1 MADQHSL
8 ASQEIE
14 AIKQSEPVKAA
25 LPGAPRVVVVD
36 DDPGM
41 RLLLRETL
49 SAAGFKVVVAASGRE
64 AIDVCAEFGPDLVL
78 LDINMPGMDG
88 IEACAEIRKS
98 NERQFP
104 IVMVT
109 SVGDAVSIREAFN
122 AGANDFIL
130 KPVRWPLFE
139 RRLDSILAEWN
150 RSQELDESNKR
161 VQLLE
166 KVAPEMAIM
175 VSRSGQIIEDLKERP
190 STEFAD
196 PGITNQSLE
205 DLFGADITKRFKQQ
219 ISGVLKTGQQK
230 SLEFSRTEQNAS
242 ADYEAQFLVD
252 GRDRVIV
259 VVQHVTIDREARR
272 EIHDLA
278 YCDFITNLPNRRSF
292 ERYGEEALVDV
303 RLHGQS
309 LIFVSLCF
317 EDLSSRELASRNL
330 MLAIASRLGD
340 CLEDCSGVLQI
351 GSSENAGRV
360 AHIDTNQFMF
370 VLVDTPGGIDASTAA
385 SQLEKGFVSPIESES
400 EQQSESM
407 VILPVMGVSTYPA
420 DGDDLQALMHAA
432 NAAMHEAQETGKTV
446 CFNSQAE
453 GAQSIG
459 TLDYGNELRQAMA
472 DGQLELY
479 FQPRMSKPDG
489 AITCVEALLRW
500 NHPMRGFVGMSELLH
515 LAKATGL
522 IVPLGDW
529 VLFTACEEARRW
541 QGGSAPRV
549 SVNLSQ
555 QEFTRQDLAER
566 VIETLNRTGLA
577 PNQID
582 LEVTERALLRAENG
596 RADLE
601 SLKELGVG
609 LVLDDFGTGH
619 TSLALLKQ
627 YPLDAL
633 KIDSSFVRDLPGN
646 EADAAICEIIITIAH
661 KFGMKA
667 VAEGVETREQLEFL
681 QQRGCD
687 EFQGYHVCRPMPAN
701 EIGDYLLQQGKSG
714 P

>member
-1 MADQHSL
+1 MAEQHSL
-8 ASQEIE
+8 SSQEVE
-14 AIKQSEPVKAA
+14 VLNQSGLVKAA

-49 SAAGFKVVVAASGRE
+49 SAAGFKVVVAASGKE

-166 KVAPEMAIM
+166 KVAPEMAMM
-175 VSRSGQIIEDLKERP
+175 VSRNGRIIEDLKYRP
-190 STEFAD
+190 STGCAD
-196 PGITNQSLE
+196 QGITDQSLE
-205 DLFGADITKRFKQQ
+205 DLFGADIARRFKQR
-219 ISGVLKTGQQK
+219 ISGVLKTGQHK
-230 SLEFSRTEQNAS
+230 NLEFSRTEQHAS

-259 VVQHVTIDREARR
+259 VVQHIAVDREARR
-272 EIHDLA
+272 EINDLA
-278 YCDFITNLPNRRSF
+278 YCDFITNLPNRHFF
-292 ERYGEEALVDV
+292 ERYGEEALVNA

-309 LIFVSLCF
+309 LAIVSLCF
-317 EDLSSRELASRNL
+317 DDLSVRELASRNL
-330 MLAIASRLGD
+330 MLAIASRIGG
-340 CLEDCSGVLQI
+340 CLEDGGGLLKI
-351 GSSENAGRV
+351 GSSANAAQV
-360 AHIDTNQFMF
+360 AHIDANQFMF
-370 VLVDTPGGIDASTAA
+370 ALSDIPGGTGVSTAV
-385 SQLEKGFVSPIESES
+385 SQLERGFVSPIDSGS
-400 EQQSESM
+400 GSLL
-407 VILPVMGVSTYPA
+407 ILPVMGVSTFPA

-432 NAAMHEAQETGKTV
+432 NAAMHEARETGKTV
-446 CFNSQAE
+446 CINSQAE
-453 GAQSIG
+453 DTQSVG

-529 VLFTACEEARRW
+529 VLFTACKEASRW
-541 QGGSAPRV
+541 QCDSAPRV

-555 QEFTRQDLAER
+555 QEFTRLDLAER
-566 VIETLNRTGLA
+566 VIETLDRTGLA

-582 LEVTERALLRAENG
+582 LEVTEGALLRAENG

-667 VAEGVETREQLEFL
+667 VAEGVETPEQLEFL